1 MNNSWASSV
10 ATETTNDDHHMRS
23 ALALAQRGL
32 GQAWPNPSVGCV
44 LVKDGHPVG
53 RGWTQAGGRPHAETQ
68 ALTRAGDGAR
78 GATAYVTLE
87 PCAHH
92 GQSPPC
98 ATALVEAGVAKV
110 VVACRDPD
118 GRVNGAGIDT
128 LKSAGVEVVE
138 GVLESEARDL
148 NVGFFRR
155 VETNRPLVTLKLAA
169 SIDGRIATSEGQSKW
184 ITGPLARAH
193 GHGFR
198 GRHDAVLVGSGT
210 VRADDPALT
219 CRLPGMGD
227 RSPVRV
233 VLEGHRAIST
243 SAKIVTTAK
252 KIATWIFTTD
262 AADTEHCSALESQGV
277 EVHSIAADA
286 DGHPDLEACLGV
298 LGDKGVT
305 RVMVEG
311 GGTVA
316 AAFLRSAF
324 VDRLMWARGAQV
336 LGGDGLAAVGELGLG
351 AVDGAPKFRRIETLA
366 AGDDIIETY
375 SVDRI

>member
-1 MNNSWASSV
+1 
-10 ATETTNDDHHMRS
+10 MRS

-32 GQAWPNPSVGCV
+32 GQVWPNPSVGCV

-53 RGWTQAGGRPHAETQ
+53 RGWTQTEGRSHAETQ
-68 ALTRAGDGAR
+68 ALSRAGDDAR

-92 GQSPPC
+92 GQTPPC
-98 ATALVEAGVAKV
+98 ATALVEAGVVKA
-110 VVACRDPD
+110 VVASRDPD
-118 GRVNGAGIDT
+118 TRVNGAGIDT

-155 VETNRPLVTLKLAA
+155 VETSRPMVTLKLAA

-184 ITGPLARAH
+184 ITGPVARAH
-193 GHGFR
+193 GHGLR
-198 GRHDAVLVGSGT
+198 ARHDAVLVGSST
-210 VRADDPALT
+210 VMADDPALT
-219 CRLPGMGD
+219 CRLPGMGG

-233 VLEGHRAIST
+233 ILEGHREILIS
-243 SAKIVTTAK
+243 AMVVTTAK
-252 KIATWIFTTD
+252 EIPTWILTTD
-262 AADTEHCSALESQGV
+262 AAGSDHRSALESQGV
-277 EVHSIAADA
+277 EVHSVAADA
-286 DGHPDLEACLGV
+286 EGHPDLKTCLGV
-298 LGDKGVT
+298 LGDKGIT

-316 AAFLRSAF
+316 AAFLRSEF
-324 VDRLMWARGAQV
+324 VDRLMWVRGAQV

-351 AVDGAPKFRRIETLA
+351 AIDGAPKFRRIETLA
-366 AGDDIIETY
+366 AGDDIVETY
-375 SVDRI
+375 AVDRI